1 MKLISTFLFEE
12 ERSKQ
17 TKKGNTVIC
26 DKYPLVQYSYSSTIN
41 NSDQAKLIT
50 PYFRTTIA
58 AVSSLA
64 YHGYTKPGMQF
75 QILLSS

>member
-12 ERSKQ
+12 ERSKKK
-17 TKKGNTVIC
+17 KKGNTVIC

-50 PYFRTTIA
+50 PYFRTTVG
-58 AVSSLA
+58 VSSLA